1 MDDGSQKLDDGSQKL
16 DDGKFFIELEIP
28 RIRLGVCVS
37 ISHDLAYE
45 DMPTIYLSH
54 ALICKRHCT
63 DIGNGSFKPDHSI
76 HKLAFQGER
85 RGPGIVMFFTFV
97 HSGTHALVYS
107 NITRYK
113 CRQEW

>member
-1 MDDGSQKLDDGSQKL
+1 MMVSFS
-16 DDGKFFIELEIP
+16 IELEIP

-45 DMPTIYLSH
+45 DMPTIYLSQ
-54 ALICKRHCT
+54 ALICHAVAHHCFRCT
-63 DIGNGSFKPDHSI
+63 GIGNGSFKPDHSI

-97 HSGTHALVYS
+97 YSGTHAFIYS

-113 CRQEW
+113 YRQEW